1 VSAFAGAA
9 ADAAVCSD
17 AVVADAAT
25 GTAEV
30 FGVTVGL
37 EPFGVGFGGV
47 GAASAPCALFFGS
60 RLSIAALV
68 RSAIATAGSF
78 GASGL
83 ASGRYGASGRRTFG
97 LCCAGVGAW
106 LAGIS
111 GFGAAAPALAIC
123 AFAVGDVADVAAAL
137 GVGLWVFAA
146 GHRDGLAID
155 FL

>member
-97 LCCAGVGAW
+97 LCCAGVGVW
-106 LAGIS
+106 LAGMS
-111 GFGAAAPALAIC
+111 GFDPVV
-123 AFAVGDVADVAAAL
+123 VGDGPDEVGLCVVGVLAAL
-137 GVGLWVFAA
+137 WFFA
-146 GHRDGLAID
+146 DAIVS
-155 FL
+155 FE